1 MNIWSAAGIL
11 EKNKLANTQPFLL
24 LLEIEAEGIEET
36 IRLARNNEDVI
47 FNGQIYQMFPFD
59 IDAVV
64 EDGKQIPSLSL
75 KVSNATGIIQGYIQ
89 SYNGLADAKV
99 KILLVHAAHLDNT
112 TPEMEFDYVI
122 NETKY
127 DESWIT
133 FAIGSSNDHSYRF
146 PPQRYITNFC
156 SYRYKDIRCGYNGA
170 LDECDGTLE
179 TCRIPKRF
187 GGEPGLENGT

>member
-170 LDECDGTLE
+170 LDVCDGTLE